1 MNALLK
7 LMLKGSAASV
17 FALTMAAVGC
27 SDSDKDNETGAGG
40 EDGGGKG
47 GTPSAAGSSNGGEST
62 GKGGEG
68 GAGATTPVG
77 GADAGGADAGGADAG
92 GADAG
97 GAGAGGAD
105 AGGTAVAKFCNDL
118 TFGTE
123 ENPMDT
129 TFILEIGA
137 GDDMVSF
144 TATTGAC
151 SPAACVGVPVGAD
164 IPFALFDAD
173 DPATEIHGGTLD
185 ILDGEVLAFYT
196 DLSDAAEPAPV
207 AAALTFD
214 IELAECKDITYAD
227 VYE

>member
-1 MNALLK
+1 MNAFLK

-17 FALTMAAVGC
+17 FALTMAAAGC
-27 SDSDKDNETGAGG
+27 SDSDKDNENGAGG

-47 GTPSAAGSSNGGEST
+47 GTPSAAGSSNGGDAT
-62 GKGGEG
+62 GKGGDG
-68 GAGATTPVG
+68 GAGATTPG

-97 GAGAGGAD
+97 GAGGAGGAD

-118 TFGTE
+118 TFGTDDA
-123 ENPMDT
+123 PMNT

-137 GDDMVSF
+137 GDDKVSF

-151 SPAACVGVPVGAD
+151 SPTACIAVPVGAD
-164 IPFALFDAD
+164 IPYALFDSD
-173 DPATEIHGGTLD
+173 DPDTEIDGGTLD

-196 DLSDAAEPAPV
+196 DLSAGAEPAPITK
-207 AAALTFD
+207 ASTFD
-214 IELAECKDITYAD
+214 LELAECKDITYAD
-227 VYE
+227 VYD

>member
-1 MNALLK
+1 
-7 LMLKGSAASV
+7 MLKGSAASV

-97 GAGAGGAD
+97 GAGGAGGAD
-105 AGGTAVAKFCNDL
+105 AGGSAVAKFCNDL
-118 TFGTE
+118 TFGTAQD
-123 ENPMDT
+123 PMDT
-129 TFILEIGA
+129 TFILEIGEGA
-137 GDDMVSF
+137 SKVSF

-151 SPAACVGVPVGAD
+151 APAACSALPVGTD
-164 IPFALFDAD
+164 IPYALFDAD
-173 DPATEIHGGTLD
+173 APETEIDGGTLD

-196 DLSDAAEPAPV
+196 DLSDDAEPVPV
-207 AAALTFD
+207 AKALTFD
-214 IELAECKDITYAD
+214 ISAAECKDITYTD